1 VEVAKFRESQGDD
14 MDFLDERYDWVT
26 GPEIAKIENK
36 HTYQGAMKYV
46 YKASAGAPK
55 LAHKLTG
62 A

>member
-1 VEVAKFRESQGDD
+1 